1 MFAMNATT
9 TQPTPETRPARFY
22 YSFARSQAQI
32 DDSLALRY
40 RVFVEEMGATAA
52 LAGAGLEADAMDAY
66 CLHLVVRDRRDDRAV
81 ASTRILTHEAAQAAG
96 GFYSASEFDLDAV
109 LACPGRFLEIGRTCV
124 DAAYRRSPAMAVLWA
139 GIADLIRADRYDHLI
154 GCASIDLR
162 DGLAFAH
169 ATYRQIWARQPA
181 EAHRCVR
188 PRLALPSA
196 DVPLDRA
203 VRLPPLIK
211 AYLRVGACVGGP
223 PCYDP
228 DFNVADVFMHL
239 DLNRLTPRYARHFL
253 GKTLDGHERSAARLS
268 A

>member
-1 MFAMNATT
+1 MTATT
-9 TQPTPETRPARFY
+9 TTHATEARRARFY
-22 YSFARSQAQI
+22 YTFARTQDAI

-40 RVFVEEMGATAA
+40 RVFVQEMGARAS
-52 LAGAGLEADAMDAY
+52 LAGNGLEADGMDGF
-66 CLHLVVRDRRDDRAV
+66 CLHLLVRDAHDGRAV
-81 ASTRILTHEAAQAAG
+81 ASTRILTHEAAIAAG

-109 LACPGRFLEIGRTCV
+109 LACRGRFLEIGRTCV

-162 DGLAFAH
+162 EGLACAH
-169 ATYRQIWARQPA
+169 AIYRQIWARQPA
-181 EAHRCVR
+181 DPDRCVR
-188 PRLALPSA
+188 PLMALPPA
-196 DVPLDRA
+196 NAPLDRA
-203 VRLPPLIK
+203 VCLPPLIK

-223 PCYDP
+223 PCHDP

-239 DLNRLTPRYARHFL
+239 DLNRLTPRYARRFL
-253 GKTLDGHERSAARLS
+253 GKPLSEGRRAATRLS

>member
-1 MFAMNATT
+1 MTATT
-9 TQPTPETRPARFY
+9 TKQAAQERGARFY
-22 YSFARSQAQI
+22 YSFARTQNEI

-40 RVFVEEMGATAA
+40 RVFVQEMGAQAT
-52 LAGAGLEADAMDAY
+52 LAGSGLEADAMDAF
-66 CLHLVVRDRRDDRAV
+66 CLHLLVRDARDGRAV
-81 ASTRILTHEAAQAAG
+81 ASTRVLTHEAAVAAG
-96 GFYSASEFDLDAV
+96 GFYSSSEFELDAV
-109 LACPGRFLEIGRTCV
+109 LACQGRFLEIGRTCV
-124 DAAYRRSPAMAVLWA
+124 AEEYRRSPAMAVLWS

-162 DGLAFAH
+162 DGLALAH

-181 EAHRCVR
+181 ERHRCVR
-188 PRLALPSA
+188 PRLALPPA
-196 DVPLDRA
+196 EAPLDRA

-253 GKTLDGHERSAARLS
+253 GRTMPDDGRSAARMS